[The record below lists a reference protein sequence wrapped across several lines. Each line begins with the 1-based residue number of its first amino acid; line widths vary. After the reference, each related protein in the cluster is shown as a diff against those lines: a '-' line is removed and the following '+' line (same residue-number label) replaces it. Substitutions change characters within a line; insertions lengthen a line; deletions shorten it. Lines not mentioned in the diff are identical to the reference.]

1 MRRKF
6 IYTLIGLFC
15 LAFPLAA
22 QTSIVSGTVVDDT
35 GATLPGVNILVKGTT
50 TGATTDINGKY
61 TLDVPQG
68 GTLIYSFIG
77 YVTQEVEVGNRTT
90 IDITL
95 VSDITTLSEL
105 VVVGYGVQEKKDITG
120 AVSVVDAEALES
132 RPNTQFGNLI
142 QGKTAGV
149 QVITPSGKPSQG
161 FSIRVRGTTSIS
173 AGSEPLYVVDGVPTT
188 DTRTINPQDIENI
201 TVLKD
206 ASSAAIYGA
215 QGANGVVLITTKK
228 GKSGTPKFDF
238 SAYAGVSQPW
248 NTLKVLNSEQYRDL
262 MTEMGMNTDWSQ
274 YTANTDWQS
283 EVFQNGRSQNYQLA
297 VSGKTEKTNYYV
309 SGGWTEQKGAVRSSE
324 MDRYNFKVNLD
335 QKVNDWLV
343 FGTNFNYMRYHD
355 VDVSDNQ
362 AINQGGVI
370 LGMLSTPPNIG
381 IFRDNGSYTSN
392 PFQDWENPLAS
403 TDASDRGYLN
413 QRVLGNI
420 YGEVNI
426 IPELKF
432 RSNVGINFANGIY
445 DYFLDPFSTSYG
457 RAKSGIARN
466 NTDLHN
472 FIIWDN
478 TFTYSKTINDH
489 AFSLLAGSV
498 MQKNRWENSWIET
511 NGFSGTGIPTTN
523 GGATIV
529 SVGNN
534 KEETANA
541 SFISRATYD
550 YKGKYLFTGNFRIDG
565 SSKFGE
571 NNRYGYFPAFSLG
584 WRLSEESF
592 MESTRDIFDDLKL
605 RFGYGIVG
613 NDDLPQRYGWVG
625 IVASNSNYPIGGV
638 IQPGTYQGTIENK
651 DLKWEETEQFNVG
664 IDAALL
670 GSRLSLTIEAYL
682 KNTSDLLLEV
692 PMPRSTGFDVGIQ
705 NIGEMQNKGLE
716 FMLSSVNMD
725 GELKWN
731 TDLNFSINR
740 NEVRALKRESIQ
752 DGGIPSRGEAS
763 YTMVGNPLAM
773 FYGYIY
779 GGVDPETG
787 MAYYIDRNG
796 ESTFTPA
803 LEDRTFIGNPHPDF
817 YYGMTNTLS
826 YKNFELSLFIQ
837 GVQGNDIF
845 NATRVETEG
854 MSDAKNQTIAVVNR
868 WRQPGDVTDIPKAVP
883 NNTDNSRIST
893 RFVEDGSFARVKAL
907 TIGYNVPKSIL
918 SKVRMSNAKLYVT
931 GENLFTITNYSG
943 YDPEVNA
950 FGGSNKAMGIDFG
963 TYPQTRNLI
972 VGVNLSF

>member
-6 IYTLIGLFC
+6 IYMLIGLFC
-15 LAFPLAA
+15 LASPLAA

-35 GATLPGVNILVKGTT
+35 GSSLPGVNILVKGTT
-50 TGATTDINGKY
+50 TGATTDIEGKY
-61 TLDVPQG
+61 SLNVPQG
-68 GTLIYSFIG
+68 STLIFSFIG
-77 YVTQEVEVGNRTT
+77 YVTQEVEVGSQTT
-90 IDITL
+90 LDITL
-95 VSDITTLSEL
+95 VSDVTTLSEL

-142 QGKTAGV
+142 QGKSAGV

-173 AGSEPLYVVDGVPTT
+173 ASSEPLYVVDGVPTT
-188 DTRTINPQDIENI
+188 DTRTINPQDIDNI

-238 SAYAGVSQPW
+238 SAYAGFSQPW
-248 NTLKVLNSEQYRDL
+248 NKLKVLNSEQYRDL

-274 YTANTDWQS
+274 YTSNTDWQN
-283 EVFQNGRSQNYQLA
+283 EIFQSGRSQNYQVA

-324 MDRYNFKVNLD
+324 MDRYNFKVNLE
-335 QKVNDWLV
+335 QQVSDWLA

-355 VDVSDNQ
+355 VDVADNQ

-381 IFRDNGSYTSN
+381 ILRDNGTYTSN

-413 QRVLGNI
+413 QRVLGNL
-420 YGEVNI
+420 YGEVSI
-426 IPELKF
+426 IPDLKF

-445 DYFLDPFSTSYG
+445 DYFLDPFTTSYG
-457 RAKSGIARN
+457 RARSGIARN

-478 TFTYSKTINDH
+478 TFTYTKTMDDH
-489 AFSLLAGSV
+489 VFSLLAGSV
-498 MQKNRWENSWIET
+498 VQKNRWENNWIET
-511 NGFSGTGIPTTN
+511 SGFSGTAIPTTN

-534 KEETANA
+534 KEETSNA

-565 SSKFGE
+565 SSKFGA

-592 MESTRDIFDDLKL
+592 MEPVRDLFDDLKL

-613 NDDLPQRYGWVG
+613 NDDLPLRYGWVG

-638 IQPGTYQGTIENK
+638 IQPGTYQSTIENK

-705 NIGEMQNKGLE
+705 NVGEMQNKGLE

-752 DGGIPSRGEAS
+752 DGGIPGRGDAS

-803 LEDRTFIGNPHPDF
+803 PEDRTFIGNPHPDF
-817 YYGMTNTLS
+817 YYGMTNTLA
-826 YKNFELSLFIQ
+826 YKNFELSLFVQ

-854 MSDAKNQTIAVVNR
+854 MSDAKNQTIEVANR
-868 WRQPGDVTDIPKAVP
+868 WRQPGDVTSIPKATP
-883 NNTDNSRIST
+883 NSTDNSRIST

-907 TIGYNVPKSIL
+907 TIGYNVPKEIL
-918 SKVRMSNAKLYVT
+918 SKVKMSNAKVYVT

-972 VGVNLSF
+972 FGVNLSF